1 MSITKKIT
9 ERASDEL
16 LIGANMLIEHG
27 FITELDDLMH
37 FFEKPYKWFGELEEI
52 EDEMRR
58 V

>member
-52 EDEMRR
+52 EDEMR
-58 V
+58 